1 MPEYRQRSRSRD
13 RHRKYSRDYSRND
26 DGRRRDSYRERDGR
40 SPVRRSEDRRERS
53 EQDEDKAKKAARLAK
68 FAVWKAKQAIV
79 SSEEKG
85 NGNVASV
92 KNAANASTEI
102 NEDPLDAF
110 MSAEVLP
117 EVQAK
122 EMEEKKRAEEESKKI
137 KEMLSVRHGFGQWQC
152 LSFV

>member
-13 RHRKYSRDYSRND
+13 RHRKYSRDYSNNYD
-26 DGRRRDSYRERDGR
+26 RRKDSYYRERDGR
-40 SPVRRSEDRRERS
+40 SPVRRSEDRHERN

-68 FAVWKAKQAIV
+68 FAVWKAKQAI
-79 SSEEKG
+79 SSSGEKV
-85 NGNVASV
+85 NANLASFSG
-92 KNAANASTEI
+92 KNAANASTEV

-137 KEMLSVRHGFGQWQC
+137 KEMLSVRHG
-152 LSFV
+152 SV